1 MKKDP
6 TEKELRARGYMT
18 SEEFVHRLLP
28 GLKEY
33 LKASSGEDVC
43 HPEDLISNT
52 LAYVEAAYL
61 VISDFGAGPV
71 KTPNQVTIDA
81 IREVLR

>member
-28 GLKEY
+28 GLREY
-33 LKASSGEDVC
+33 LRASSGEDVC

-61 VISDFGAGPV
+61 VISDCGAGPENKPPKV
-71 KTPNQVTIDA
+71 
-81 IREVLR
+81 